1 MGFQSESIISAA
13 SQKFGVIDY
22 SRWQAIRWQWYSYI
36 TYPSAGASTLNFFGQ
51 VAGQVISG
59 TNVVTLQDTNLPKA
73 GSFGQTHFQLKSIST
88 DIQIAQN
95 DVDDFTRANQ
105 ADIDTR
111 ALATDF
117 LGGFVQAGVLQ
128 FSVGARPFATIA
140 KPFQYAPPP
149 GLPLEYDN
157 TFVNQFQ
164 ATTAVTAGFATNP
177 SASAVAANRSANVVG
192 VPWVT
197 QTKRRDNVYFVDPN
211 ILIEAEQQFTVQINY
226 PSGLV
231 PVLATNVVNDS
242 TNPLKIGVILD
253 GLLLRPV
260 Q

>member
-22 SRWQAIRWQWYSYI
+22 SRWQAIRWQWYSYV
-36 TYPSAGASTLNFFGQ
+36 TYPSAGSTELNFFGQ
-51 VAGQVISG
+51 VAGQAG
-59 TNVVTLQDTNLPKA
+59 VTLQDTNLPKA

-88 DIQIAQN
+88 DIQIANN

-105 ADIDTR
+105 ATIDTR
-111 ALATDF
+111 ATAADY
-117 LGGFVQAGVLQ
+117 LGGFVQAGVLN
-128 FSVGARPFATIA
+128 FSVGARPFATII

-149 GLPLEYDN
+149 GSPLDYDN
-157 TFVNQFQ
+157 TYVNQFS
-164 ATTAVTAGFATNP
+164 ATTANPAGFATNP
-177 SASAVAANRSANVVG
+177 QFSNVAANLTSNVVG

-197 QTKRRDNVYFVDPN
+197 QTKMRSNVYFVDPN
-211 ILIEAEQQFTVQINY
+211 ILIEAEQQFTVNISY
-226 PSGLV
+226 PSGAV
-231 PVLATNVVNDS
+231 PVLATNVINIGGANA
-242 TNPLKIGVILD
+242 NPYKIGIIFD

>member
-22 SRWQAIRWQWYSYI
+22 SRWQAIRWQWYSYV
-36 TYPSAGASTLNFFGQ
+36 TYPSAGTTELNFFGQ
-51 VAGQVISG
+51 VAGQAG
-59 TNVVTLQDTNLPKA
+59 VTLQDTNLPKA

-88 DIQIAQN
+88 DIQLAVN
-95 DVDDFTRANQ
+95 DVDGFTRANQ
-105 ADIDTR
+105 ASIDTR
-111 ALATDF
+111 ALASDYI
-117 LGGFVQAGVLQ
+117 GGFVQAGVLN
-128 FSVGARPFATIA
+128 FSVGARPFATII

-149 GLPLEYDN
+149 GSPLDLSN
-157 TFVNQFQ
+157 TFVNQIS
-164 ATTAVTAGFATNP
+164 AAPNPAAG
-177 SASAVAANRSANVVG
+177 ASAVVG

-197 QTKRRDNVYFVDPN
+197 QTKMRPNVYFTDPN
-211 ILIEAEQQFTVQINY
+211 ILIEAEQQFNVKLNF
-226 PSGLV
+226 PSGVV

-242 TNPLKIGVILD
+242 TNPLKVGVILD

>member
-36 TYPSAGASTLNFFGQ
+36 TYPSAGTTELNFFGQ
-51 VAGQVISG
+51 VAGQAG
-59 TNVVTLQDTNLPKA
+59 VTLQDTNLPKA

-88 DIQIAQN
+88 DIQINNN
-95 DVDDFTRANQ
+95 DVDGFTRANQ
-105 ADIDTR
+105 ASIDTR
-111 ALATDF
+111 ALASDF
-117 LGGFVQAGVLQ
+117 LGGFVQAGVLR
-128 FSVGARPFATIA
+128 FNVGARPFATIV

-149 GLPLEYDN
+149 GSPLDYDN
-157 TFVNQFQ
+157 TFVNQIS
-164 ATTAVTAGFATNP
+164 AAPVPAAG
-177 SASAVAANRSANVVG
+177 ASDVIG

-197 QTKRRDNVYFVDPN
+197 QTKIRNNVYFVDPN
-211 ILIEAEQQFTVQINY
+211 ILIEAEQQFNVSLQF
-226 PSGLV
+226 PSGIV

-242 TNPLKIGVILD
+242 SNPLKVGVILD

>member
-22 SRWQAIRWQWYSYI
+22 SRWQAIRWQWYSYV
-36 TYPSAGASTLNFFGQ
+36 TYPSAGSTELNFFGQ
-51 VAGQVISG
+51 VAGQAG
-59 TNVVTLQDTNLPKA
+59 VTLQDTNLPKA

-88 DIQIAQN
+88 DIQINAN
-95 DVDDFTRANQ
+95 DVDGFTRANQ
-105 ADIDTR
+105 ATLDTR
-111 ALATDF
+111 ALASDF
-117 LGGFVQAGVLQ
+117 IGGFVQAGVLR
-128 FSVGARPFATIA
+128 FNVGSRPFATIV

-149 GLPLEYDN
+149 GSPLDYDN
-157 TFVNQFQ
+157 TYVNQIS
-164 ATTAVTAGFATNP
+164 AAPNPAAG
-177 SASAVAANRSANVVG
+177 AAAVVG

-197 QTKRRDNVYFVDPN
+197 QTKMRSNVYFTDPN
-211 ILIEAEQQFTVQINY
+211 ILIEAEQQFNVSLQF
-226 PSGLV
+226 PSGAV

-242 TNPLKIGVILD
+242 TNPLKVGVILD

>member
-22 SRWQAIRWQWYSYI
+22 TRWQAIRWQWYSYI
-36 TYPSAGASTLNFFGQ
+36 TYPSAGSTELNFFGQ
-51 VAGQVISG
+51 VAGQAG
-59 TNVVTLQDTNLPKA
+59 VTLQDTNLPKA

-88 DIQIAQN
+88 DIQINAN
-95 DVDDFTRANQ
+95 DVDGFTRANQ
-105 ADIDTR
+105 ATLDTR
-111 ALATDF
+111 ALASDF
-117 LGGFVQAGVLQ
+117 IGGFVQAGVLR
-128 FSVGARPFATIA
+128 FSVGSRPFATIV

-149 GLPLEYDN
+149 GSPLDYDN
-157 TFVNQFQ
+157 SFVNQIS
-164 ATTAVTAGFATNP
+164 AAPNPAAG
-177 SASAVAANRSANVVG
+177 AAAVVG

-197 QTKRRDNVYFVDPN
+197 QTKMRSNVYFTDPN
-211 ILIEAEQQFTVQINY
+211 ILIEAEQQFNVSLQF
-226 PSGLV
+226 PSGAV

-242 TNPLKIGVILD
+242 TNPLKVGVILD

>member
-22 SRWQAIRWQWYSYI
+22 SRWQAIRWQWYSYV
-36 TYPSAGASTLNFFGQ
+36 TYPSAGTTELNFFGQ
-51 VAGQVISG
+51 VAGQAG
-59 TNVVTLQDTNLPKA
+59 VTLQDTNLPKA

-88 DIQIAQN
+88 DIQIASN
-95 DVDDFTRANQ
+95 DVDGFTRANQ
-105 ADIDTR
+105 ATLDTR
-111 ALATDF
+111 ALASDF
-117 LGGFVQAGVLQ
+117 IGGFVQAGVLR
-128 FSVGARPFATIA
+128 FNVGSRPFATIV

-149 GLPLEYDN
+149 GSPLDYDN
-157 TFVNQFQ
+157 SFVNQIS
-164 ATTAVTAGFATNP
+164 AAPNPAAG
-177 SASAVAANRSANVVG
+177 AAAVVG

-197 QTKRRDNVYFVDPN
+197 QTKMRSNVYFTDPN
-211 ILIEAEQQFTVQINY
+211 ILIEAEQQFNVSLQF
-226 PSGLV
+226 PSGAV

-242 TNPLKIGVILD
+242 TNPLKVGVILD

>member
-22 SRWQAIRWQWYSYI
+22 SRWQAIRWQWYSYV
-36 TYPSAGASTLNFFGQ
+36 TYPSAGSTELNFFGQ
-51 VAGQVISG
+51 VAGQAG
-59 TNVVTLQDTNLPKA
+59 VTLQDTNLPKA

-88 DIQIAQN
+88 DIQIAVN
-95 DVDDFTRANQ
+95 DVDGFTRANQ
-105 ADIDTR
+105 ATLDTR
-111 ALATDF
+111 AVASDY
-117 LGGFVQAGVLQ
+117 LGGFVQAGVLN
-128 FSVGARPFATIA
+128 FSVGARPFATVV

-149 GLPLEYDN
+149 GSPLDLAN
-157 TFVNQFQ
+157 TYVNQIS
-164 ATTAVTAGFATNP
+164 AAPVPAAGA
-177 SASAVAANRSANVVG
+177 AQVAG

-197 QTKRRDNVYFVDPN
+197 QTKMRSNVYFVDPN
-211 ILIEAEQQFTVQINY
+211 ILIEAEQQFNVKLSF
-226 PSGLV
+226 PSGAV

-242 TNPLKIGVILD
+242 TNPLKVGVILD